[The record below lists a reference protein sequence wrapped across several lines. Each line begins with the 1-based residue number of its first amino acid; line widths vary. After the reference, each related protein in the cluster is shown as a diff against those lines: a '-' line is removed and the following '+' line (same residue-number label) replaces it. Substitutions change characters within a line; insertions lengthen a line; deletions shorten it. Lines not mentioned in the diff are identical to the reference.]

1 MAIVYDSLSSSS
13 LCGARLVASLS
24 VLETLST
31 LILSAPRL
39 LTLAVLL
46 ALSSCLLTVLLGL
59 TLCLLGGYSLKQVGG
74 VLGVG
79 TIITAFF
86 MGPLIGFFNRRAAE
100 PFLRGRGA

>member
-1 MAIVYDSLSSSS
+1 MAMVYDSLSSSS

-39 LTLAVLL
+39 LALAVLL

-59 TLCLLGGYSLKQVGG
+59 TFCCALSGNTYLSVSAVEIASHQQQDENTQEEDQGKE
-74 VLGVG
+74 
-79 TIITAFF
+79 A
-86 MGPLIGFFNRRAAE
+86 
-100 PFLRGRGA
+100 